1 MKRTWIRN
9 VRLILPEG
17 IREGSLLIED
27 GKIAALDPKTAEGA
41 CVVNGHGYYLAP
53 GLIELHT
60 HGAGGSDFMDGTLED
75 MLAASRMHLRHG
87 VTTLMPTT
95 LASSFEELF
104 KTINLFRQAQSVR
117 EGMPYLHG
125 LHLEGPYFSMAQ
137 RGAQDPKYIKNPERE
152 EYLRVLDQA
161 QGAIKRWSVAPELP
175 GAMEMGDVLVR
186 HGVLPSIAH
195 SDAQLDQVKEAMRH
209 GYTHV
214 THLYSGMSTITRER
228 GFRKLGVLESAY
240 VLDDLTVEVIADG
253 CHLPPELLRLV
264 WQVKGREKT
273 CLVTDSMRC
282 AGETVAESIVG
293 SRKNGQRVIIEE
305 GVAKLPDRSAFASSI
320 ATADDL
326 LRVMYHQAGIPLE
339 DCVYMMT
346 AAPARVM
353 KIDDRKGAIKP
364 GYDADLVLM
373 DDDLRPVAV
382 YVMGEKQFDML
393 ICTLDL

>member
-1 MKRTWIRN
+1 MERTWIRN

-17 IREGSLLIED
+17 VREGSLLMEK
-27 GKIAALDPKTAEGA
+27 GKIAALNPEQTDGA
-41 CVVNGHGYYLAP
+41 CVVDGKGCYLAP
-53 GLIELHT
+53 GLIELHS

-75 MLAASRMHLRHG
+75 ILAASRMHLRHG

-95 LASSFEELF
+95 LASRMDELF
-104 KTINLFRQAQSVR
+104 ATIALFRQAQSVR
-117 EGMPYLHG
+117 EGMPNLYG

-137 RGAQDPKYIKNPERE
+137 RGAQDPAYIKNPDPE
-152 EYLRVLDQA
+152 EYMRVLETA
-161 QGAIKRWSVAPELP
+161 QGAIKRWSVAPELA
-175 GAMEMGDVLVR
+175 GAMEMGDVLTA

-195 SDAQLDQVKEAMRH
+195 SDAQLDQVKEAMAH

-240 VLDDLTVEVIADG
+240 VLDGLTVEVIADG

-293 SRKNGQRVIIEE
+293 SRKNGQRVIIED

-320 ATADDL
+320 ASADDL
-326 LRVMYHQAGIPLE
+326 LRVMHDQAGIPLE

-353 KIDDRKGAIKP
+353 GLDGCKGTLAP

-373 DDDLRPVAV
+373 DDDLRPVMV
-382 YVMGEKQFDML
+382 YVMGEKQFEA
-393 ICTLDL
+393 

>member
-1 MKRTWIRN
+1 MERTWIQN

-17 IREGSLLIED
+17 VCEGSVLLE
-27 GKIAALDPKTAEGA
+27 GEKIAAISPDQTPDARVIDGKGQ
-41 CVVNGHGYYLAP
+41 YLCP
-53 GLIELHT
+53 GLIEMHT

-87 VTTLMPTT
+87 VTTLLPTT
-95 LASSFEELF
+95 LASSFEELLA
-104 KTINLFRQAQSVR
+104 TVSIFRQAQQVTQ
-117 EGMPYLHG
+117 GMPNLHG

-137 RGAQDPKYIKNPERE
+137 RGAQDPAYIKDPDPK
-152 EYLRVLDQA
+152 EYMRVLEMA
-161 QGAIKRWSVAPELP
+161 QGAIKRWSAAVELP

-195 SDAQLDQVKEAMRH
+195 SDAQLCHVQEAMKH

-214 THLYSGMSTITRER
+214 THLYSGMSTITREN

-240 VLDDLTVEVIADG
+240 VLDELTVEVIADG

-264 WQVKGREKT
+264 WRVKGRENT

-282 AGETVAESIVG
+282 AGEAVSESIVG
-293 SRKNGQRVIIEE
+293 SRKNGRRVLIED
-305 GVAKLPDRSAFASSI
+305 GVAKLPDRTAFASSI
-320 ATADDL
+320 ATTDDL
-326 LRVMYHQAGIPLE
+326 LRVTRDRAGIPLE

-346 AAPARVM
+346 ASPARVLG
-353 KIDDRKGAIKP
+353 IDDHKGALKP

-373 DDDLRPVAV
+373 DENLCPTTV
-382 YVMGEKQFDML
+382 YVMGKLQYEKMDA
-393 ICTLDL
+393 

>member
-1 MKRTWIRN
+1 MERIWIRN

-17 IREGSLLIED
+17 IRTGSLLMED
-27 GKIAALDPKTAEGA
+27 GRIAALDPEAAEDA
-41 CVVNGHGYYLAP
+41 CVVDGKGCYLAP

-60 HGAGGSDFMDGTLED
+60 HGAGGSDFMDGTLRD
-75 MLAASRMHLRHG
+75 ILAASRMHLRHG

-95 LASSFEELF
+95 LASSMEELF
-104 KTINLFRQAQSVR
+104 ATVELFRQAQNVT

-137 RGAQDPKYIKNPERE
+137 RGAQDPAYIKNPDPA
-152 EYLRVLDQA
+152 EYMRVLERA
-161 QGAIKRWSVAPELP
+161 QGAITRWSVAPELP

-240 VLDDLTVEVIADG
+240 VLDELTVEVIADG

-264 WQVKGREKT
+264 WQVKGRENT

-293 SRKNGQRVIIEE
+293 SRKNGQRVIIED

-320 ATADDL
+320 ASADDL
-326 LRVMYHQAGIPLE
+326 LRVMWQKAGIPLE

-346 AAPARVM
+346 AAPARIM
-353 KIDDRKGAIKP
+353 KLDDRKGALQP
-364 GYDADLVLM
+364 GYDADVVLM
-373 DDDLRPVAV
+373 DEQLHPLAV
-382 YVMGEKQFDML
+382 YVMGKKQFEA
-393 ICTLDL
+393 